1 VVTQEVIME
10 STNLSSINL
19 NTINDTNKYFNN
31 FFNQTIDISPA
42 QDDAIVSYFQTI
54 TDNRESAVAL
64 ASAVIYTSKQQLT
77 DPMQILDEFK
87 KLDKGQLNSYLCM
100 FLNLNR
106 VGTSL
111 LGINTQPAKSKYVQR
126 SIRL

>member
-1 VVTQEVIME
+1 ME

>member
-1 VVTQEVIME
+1 ME

-19 NTINDTNKYFNN
+19 NTIDDTNKYFNN

>member
-19 NTINDTNKYFNN
+19 NTIDDTNKYFNN